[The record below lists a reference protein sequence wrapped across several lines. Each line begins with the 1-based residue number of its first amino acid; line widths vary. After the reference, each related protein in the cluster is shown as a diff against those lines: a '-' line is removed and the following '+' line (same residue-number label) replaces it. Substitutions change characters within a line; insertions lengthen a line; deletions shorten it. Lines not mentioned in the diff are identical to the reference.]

1 MQAIDKEIDSI
12 VWDLLEFVYERMSE
26 VDITEETALAIVAS
40 KLYEIQDYKYQQVRT
55 FADIRNKVMN
65 KKVDFE
71 TYVDNMDDRELRLA
85 CCEAINSIGAVDKR
99 ALLKE
104 VLGRFEAYFNEQ

>member
-1 MQAIDKEIDSI
+1 MNKIDKEIDSI

-40 KLYEIQDYKYQQVRT
+40 KLHEIQDYKYQQVRT
-55 FADIRNKVMN
+55 FVDIRNKVMN

-71 TYVDNMDDRELRLA
+71 TYVDNMNDRELRLA
-85 CCEAINSIGAVDKR
+85 CCEAINSVGAVDKKK
-99 ALLKE
+99 LLKE
-104 VLGRFEAYFNEQ
+104 VLKKYK